1 MRIIRI
7 CRDFLTRPVESRVAT
22 RRLTRLVPVLAL
34 SFLAACSTVD
44 IGKKAET
51 PSTPVAEPKP
61 LAPPKIGLVLGGGA
75 ARGFAHIGVLKV
87 LEANGITPDVIVG
100 TSAGSVVGA
109 IYASGMNAAELQK
122 NAIALEESALGDWT
136 LSSKGVIRGDAL
148 QNMINRFVSN
158 RPIESLN
165 RRFACTAVDL
175 NSGRLVVFERGNT
188 GQAVRA
194 SSSVPGVFQP
204 TLING
209 IEYVDGGVITP
220 VPVRVARRMGADF
233 IIAVDISAKPV
244 PLKKP
249 AALDIVLQSVTI
261 LGETLAAFE
270 TAEAD
275 ILIKPKVGAVG
286 SADFNSRNLLI
297 LEGEQAAQA
306 VLPELRKRLGRV

>member
-7 CRDFLTRPVESRVAT
+7 EKTVLHFFTRG
-22 RRLTRLVPVLAL
+22 LLAAAL
-34 SFLAACSTVD
+34 AVLAACSTVD
-44 IGKKAET
+44 PGKRPDTAVVPVTET
-51 PSTPVAEPKP
+51 KPVTPPP
-61 LAPPKIGLVLGGGA
+61 PPKIGLVLGGGA

-87 LEANGITPDVIVG
+87 LEANGIKPDVIVG

-109 IYASGMNAAELQK
+109 IYASGMSATELQK

-136 LSSKGVIRGDAL
+136 LSSRGVIRGDAL
-148 QNMINRFVSN
+148 QTMINRFVNN
-158 RPIESLN
+158 RPIETLD

-209 IEYVDGGVITP
+209 VEYVDGGVITP
-220 VPVRVARRMGADF
+220 VPVRVARKMGADF

-275 ILIKPKVGAVG
+275 ILIKPKVGTVG

-306 VLPELRKRLGRV
+306 ALPEIRKRLGRV

>member
-1 MRIIRI
+1 MQMRIIFIDDFLSFSSKALPGLRRI
-7 CRDFLTRPVESRVAT
+7 CAIG
-22 RRLTRLVPVLAL
+22 VLMV
-34 SFLAACSTVD
+34 LAACSSLESGRQAPGPV
-44 IGKKAET
+44 
-51 PSTPVAEPKP
+51 PVAEVKLPP
-61 LAPPKIGLVLGGGA
+61 APRIGLVLGGGA

-87 LEANGITPDVIVG
+87 LEANGIVPDVIVG

-109 IYASGMNAAELQK
+109 IYASGMNAADLQK

-148 QNMINRFVSN
+148 QNMVNRFVSN

-175 NSGRLVVFERGNT
+175 NTGKLVVFERGNT

-204 TLING
+204 TVING
-209 IEYVDGGVITP
+209 IDYVDGGVVTP
-220 VPVRVARRMGADF
+220 VPVRVARKLGADF
-233 IIAVDISAKPV
+233 IIAVDISSKPV

-275 ILIKPKVGAVG
+275 ILIKPQVGTIG

-297 LEGEQAAQA
+297 LEGEQAAMA
-306 VLPELRKRLGRV
+306 ALPGIRKRLGKA

>member
-1 MRIIRI
+1 MQMRIIFIKECMSIFNNTSQQAGRWLAAGMLVLLSA
-7 CRDFLTRPVESRVAT
+7 CSSLDSGRQAAVTVVPPVEVK
-22 RRLTRLVPVLAL
+22 PV
-34 SFLAACSTVD
+34 
-44 IGKKAET
+44 
-51 PSTPVAEPKP
+51 
-61 LAPPKIGLVLGGGA
+61 APPKVGLVLGGGA

-87 LEANGITPDVIVG
+87 LEANGIVPDVIVG

-122 NAIALEESALGDWT
+122 NAISLEESALGDWT

-148 QNMINRFVSN
+148 QNMVNRFVNN

-175 NSGRLVVFERGNT
+175 NTGKLVVFERGNT

-204 TLING
+204 TIING
-209 IEYVDGGVITP
+209 IDYVDGGVVTP
-220 VPVRVARRMGADF
+220 VPVRVARKLGADF
-233 IIAVDISAKPV
+233 IIAVDISSKPV

-275 ILIKPKVGAVG
+275 ILIKPQVGTIG

-297 LEGEQAAQA
+297 LEGEQAAMA
-306 VLPELRKRLGRV
+306 ALPAIRKRLGKV

>member
-1 MRIIRI
+1 MRIVSNWKSLSYSAQRG
-7 CRDFLTRPVESRVAT
+7 LAAMV
-22 RRLTRLVPVLAL
+22 LVT
-34 SFLAACSTVD
+34 LAAC
-44 IGKKAET
+44 AFQQA
-51 PSTPVAEPKP
+51 PVGSRPEPAVIAPEPKP
-61 LAPPKIGLVLGGGA
+61 LPKIGLVLGGGA

-87 LEANGITPDVIVG
+87 LENNGISPDVIVG

-109 IYASGMNAAELQK
+109 IYASGMNATDLQK
-122 NAIALEESALGDWT
+122 NAITLEESALGDWT

-148 QNMINRFVSN
+148 QNMINRFVGN
-158 RPIESLN
+158 RPIESLS

-204 TLING
+204 ALING
-209 IEYVDGGVITP
+209 IEYVDGGVVTP
-220 VPVRVARRMGADF
+220 VPVRVARRMGADI
-233 IIAVDISAKPV
+233 IIAVDISAKPT
-244 PLKKP
+244 PLKKS

-261 LGETLAAFE
+261 LGETLAGFE

-275 ILIKPKVGAVG
+275 VLIKPKVGSVG

-297 LEGEQAAQA
+297 LEGEQAALA
-306 VLPELRKRLGRV
+306 ALPEIRRKLGRT

>member
-7 CRDFLTRPVESRVAT
+7 RENKLFLRQPLLLVA
-22 RRLTRLVPVLAL
+22 LTLLV
-34 SFLAACSTVD
+34 AACSSVPVSPPRT
-44 IGKKAET
+44 ET
-51 PSTPVAEPKP
+51 QVPAVADPKP
-61 LAPPKIGLVLGGGA
+61 VTPPKIGLVLGGGA

-109 IYASGMNAAELQK
+109 IYASGMNATDLQK
-122 NAIALEESALGDWT
+122 NAIALEESALSDWT
-136 LSSKGVIRGDAL
+136 LSSKGVLRGDAL
-148 QNMINRFVSN
+148 QSMVNRFVNN

-165 RRFACTAVDL
+165 RRFACTAVDV
-175 NSGRLVVFERGNT
+175 NTGRLVIFERGNT

-204 TLING
+204 ALING

-220 VPVRVARRMGADF
+220 VPVRVARKLGADVV
-233 IIAVDISAKPV
+233 IAVDISAKPV

-275 ILIKPKVGAVG
+275 VLIKPKVGAVG

-297 LEGEQAAQA
+297 LEGEQAAMA
-306 VLPELRKRLGRV
+306 ALPDIRKRLGRI